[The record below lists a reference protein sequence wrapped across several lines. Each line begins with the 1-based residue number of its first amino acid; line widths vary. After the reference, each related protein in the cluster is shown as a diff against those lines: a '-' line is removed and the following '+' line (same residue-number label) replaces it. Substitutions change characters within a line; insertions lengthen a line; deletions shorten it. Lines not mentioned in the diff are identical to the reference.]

1 MKYMVMKCR
10 PSYAILLDEEGCF
23 KKAAN
28 LHYEVGQIVEEP
40 VLMRDGAAAPGEFP
54 VWVRGAA
61 AAAAACLVL
70 LLGTGYYQN
79 YMRPSAFIHM
89 AINPKVQMDINRRGT
104 VIEVSGENQDGEALI
119 SGYSARGKE
128 KVEVAE
134 ELLERAMEMG
144 FLKDGGTVSF
154 AIDAPDEDIFQEYG
168 VELRTEITDYL
179 EGRVLASVE
188 VVNYRESP
196 LEDAYEPAAAP
207 AESSVPETPA
217 STEETE
223 PAASVPTEETA
234 PAASVPPAQTAP
246 AAPTPPAETAPPAT
260 VPPTETASPAT
271 VPPTETA
278 PPVTVPPTETA
289 PPPAPAPD
297 TDYDDWEE
305 DDTDYTD
312 GDTDYG
318 PEHEGDTDY
327 DD

>member
-1 MKYMVMKCR
+1 MKYMVMECR

-28 LHYEVGQIVEEP
+28 LRYEVGQIVEEP
-40 VLMRDGAAAPGEFP
+40 VLMRDRGAAPGGFAA
-54 VWVRGAA
+54 WVRGAA

-196 LEDAYEPAAAP
+196 PEDAYEPAAAS
-207 AESSVPETPA
+207 AESRALETPA
-217 STEETE
+217 PPEETA

-260 VPPTETASPAT
+260 VPPTETAPPA
-271 VPPTETA
+271 
-278 PPVTVPPTETA
+278 TVPPTETA

-305 DDTDYTD
+305 ADTDYTD

>member
-1 MKYMVMKCR
+1 MKYMVMECR

-40 VLMRDGAAAPGEFP
+40 VLMRDGAAAPGGFP

-89 AINPKVQMDINRRGT
+89 AVNPKVQMDINRRGT

-188 VVNYRESP
+188 VVNYRERQP
-196 LEDAYEPAAAP
+196 EEAYEPAAAP
-207 AESSVPETPA
+207 AESSVPETSA
-217 STEETE
+217 
-223 PAASVPTEETA
+223 PTEETA
-234 PAASVPPAQTAP
+234 PAASVLPEEAE
-246 AAPTPPAETAPPAT
+246 PAETAPPAT
-260 VPPTETASPAT
+260 VPPTETAPPA
-271 VPPTETA
+271 
-278 PPVTVPPTETA
+278 TVPPTETA

-305 DDTDYTD
+305 ADTDYTD

>member
-1 MKYMVMKCR
+1 MKYMVMECR

-28 LHYEVGQIVEEP
+28 LHYEVGQIVEDP
-40 VLMRDGAAAPGEFP
+40 VLMRDRAAAPGGFP

-70 LLGTGYYQN
+70 LVGTGYYQN
-79 YMRPSAFIHM
+79 YMRPSSFIHM

-196 LEDAYEPAAAP
+196 PEDAYEPAAAS
-207 AESSVPETPA
+207 AESRTLETPA
-217 STEETE
+217 PPEETA

-246 AAPTPPAETAPPAT
+246 AAPTPPAVRTYLHF
-260 VPPTETASPAT
+260 SPAT
-271 VPPTETA
+271 SIMATIIPQTVIAVERFGCIIISA
-278 PPVTVPPTETA
+278 P
-289 PPPAPAPD
+289 
-297 TDYDDWEE
+297 
-305 DDTDYTD
+305 
-312 GDTDYG
+312 
-318 PEHEGDTDY
+318 
-327 DD
+327 

>member
-1 MKYMVMKCR
+1 
-10 PSYAILLDEEGCF
+10 
-23 KKAAN
+23 
-28 LHYEVGQIVEEP
+28 
-40 VLMRDGAAAPGEFP
+40 
-54 VWVRGAA
+54 
-61 AAAAACLVL
+61 
-70 LLGTGYYQN
+70 
-79 YMRPSAFIHM
+79 M

-188 VVNYRESP
+188 VVNYRERQP
-196 LEDAYEPAAAP
+196 EEAYEPAAAP
-207 AESSVPETPA
+207 AESSVPETSA
-217 STEETE
+217 
-223 PAASVPTEETA
+223 PTEETA
-234 PAASVPPAQTAP
+234 PAASVLPEEAEPAETAP
-246 AAPTPPAETAPPAT
+246 TAPTLPAPTALPAETAPPAT
-260 VPPTETASPAT
+260 VPPTETAPPA
-271 VPPTETA
+271 
-278 PPVTVPPTETA
+278 TVPPTETA

-305 DDTDYTD
+305 ADTDYTD

>member
-1 MKYMVMKCR
+1 MKYMVMECR

-28 LHYEVGQIVEEP
+28 LRYEVGQIVEEP
-40 VLMRDGAAAPGEFP
+40 VLMRDRGAAPGGFAA
-54 VWVRGAA
+54 WVRGAA

-70 LLGTGYYQN
+70 LLGAGYYQN

-89 AINPKVQMDINRRGT
+89 AVNPKVQMDINRRGT

-128 KVEVAE
+128 KVEAAE

-196 LEDAYEPAAAP
+196 PEDAYEPAAAS
-207 AESSVPETPA
+207 AESRALETPA
-217 STEETE
+217 PPEETA

-260 VPPTETASPAT
+260 VPPTETAPPA
-271 VPPTETA
+271 
-278 PPVTVPPTETA
+278 TVPPTETA
-289 PPPAPAPD
+289 PPPAPALD

-305 DDTDYTD
+305 ADTDYTD

>member
-1 MKYMVMKCR
+1 MKYMVMECR

-28 LHYEVGQIVEEP
+28 LRYEVGQIVEEP
-40 VLMRDGAAAPGEFP
+40 VLMRDRGAAPGGFAA
-54 VWVRGAA
+54 WVRGAA

-70 LLGTGYYQN
+70 LLGAGYYQN

-89 AINPKVQMDINRRGT
+89 AVNPKVQMDINRRGT

-128 KVEVAE
+128 KVEAAE

-196 LEDAYEPAAAP
+196 PEDAYEPAAAS
-207 AESSVPETPA
+207 AESRAPETPA
-217 STEETE
+217 PPEETA

-260 VPPTETASPAT
+260 VPPTETAPPA
-271 VPPTETA
+271 
-278 PPVTVPPTETA
+278 TVPPTETA

-305 DDTDYTD
+305 ADTDYTD

>member
-1 MKYMVMKCR
+1 MKYMVMECR

-40 VLMRDGAAAPGEFP
+40 VLMRDGAAAPGGFP

-188 VVNYRESP
+188 VVNYRERQP
-196 LEDAYEPAAAP
+196 EEAYEPAAAP
-207 AESSVPETPA
+207 AESSVPETSA
-217 STEETE
+217 
-223 PAASVPTEETA
+223 PTEETA
-234 PAASVPPAQTAP
+234 PAASVLPEEAEPAETAPTAPTPPAPTA
-246 AAPTPPAETAPPAT
+246 PPAETAP
-260 VPPTETASPAT
+260 PAT

>member
-1 MKYMVMKCR
+1 MKYMVMECR

-28 LHYEVGQIVEEP
+28 LRYEVGQIVEEP
-40 VLMRDGAAAPGEFP
+40 VLMRDRGAAPGGF
-54 VWVRGAA
+54 VAWVRGAA

-70 LLGTGYYQN
+70 LLGAGYYQN

-89 AINPKVQMDINRRGT
+89 AVNPKVQMDINRRGT

-128 KVEVAE
+128 KVEAAE

-196 LEDAYEPAAAP
+196 PEDAYEPAAAS
-207 AESSVPETPA
+207 AESRALETPA
-217 STEETE
+217 PPEETA

-260 VPPTETASPAT
+260 VPPTETAPPA
-271 VPPTETA
+271 
-278 PPVTVPPTETA
+278 TVPPTETA

-297 TDYDDWEE
+297 TDYDEWEE
-305 DDTDYTD
+305 ADTDYTD

>member
-1 MKYMVMKCR
+1 MKYMVMECR

-28 LHYEVGQIVEEP
+28 LRYEVGQIVEEP
-40 VLMRDGAAAPGEFP
+40 VLMRDRGAAPGGFAA
-54 VWVRGAA
+54 WIRGAA

-70 LLGTGYYQN
+70 LLGAGYYQN

-89 AINPKVQMDINRRGT
+89 AVNPKVQMDINRRGT

-128 KVEVAE
+128 KVEAAE

-196 LEDAYEPAAAP
+196 PEDAYEPAAAS
-207 AESSVPETPA
+207 AESRALETPA
-217 STEETE
+217 PPEETA

-260 VPPTETASPAT
+260 VPPTETAPPA
-271 VPPTETA
+271 
-278 PPVTVPPTETA
+278 TVPPTETA

-305 DDTDYTD
+305 ADTDYTD

>member
-1 MKYMVMKCR
+1 
-10 PSYAILLDEEGCF
+10 
-23 KKAAN
+23 
-28 LHYEVGQIVEEP
+28 
-40 VLMRDGAAAPGEFP
+40 MRDGAAAPGGFP

-61 AAAAACLVL
+61 AAAAACLLL

-89 AINPKVQMDINRRGT
+89 AVNPKVQMDINRRGT

-128 KVEVAE
+128 KVEAAE

-196 LEDAYEPAAAP
+196 PEDAYEPAAAS
-207 AESSVPETPA
+207 AESRALETPA
-217 STEETE
+217 PPEETA

-260 VPPTETASPAT
+260 VPPTETAPPA
-271 VPPTETA
+271 
-278 PPVTVPPTETA
+278 TVPPTETA

-305 DDTDYTD
+305 ADTDYTD

>member
-1 MKYMVMKCR
+1 MKYMVMECR

-40 VLMRDGAAAPGEFP
+40 VLMRDGEPRRADFP
-54 VWVRGAA
+54 SGSGGGGRSGSLSRTAFGA
-61 AAAAACLVL
+61 
-70 LLGTGYYQN
+70 GYYQN

-196 LEDAYEPAAAP
+196 PEDAYEPAAAS
-207 AESSVPETPA
+207 AESRALETPA
-217 STEETE
+217 PPEETA

-260 VPPTETASPAT
+260 VPPTETAPPA
-271 VPPTETA
+271 
-278 PPVTVPPTETA
+278 TVPPTETA

-305 DDTDYTD
+305 ADTDYTD

>member
-1 MKYMVMKCR
+1 M
-10 PSYAILLDEEGCF
+10 
-23 KKAAN
+23 
-28 LHYEVGQIVEEP
+28 
-40 VLMRDGAAAPGEFP
+40 
-54 VWVRGAA
+54 
-61 AAAAACLVL
+61 
-70 LLGTGYYQN
+70 
-79 YMRPSAFIHM
+79 
-89 AINPKVQMDINRRGT
+89 
-104 VIEVSGENQDGEALI
+104 I

-196 LEDAYEPAAAP
+196 PEDAYEPAAAS
-207 AESSVPETPA
+207 AESRALETPA
-217 STEETE
+217 PPEETA

-260 VPPTETASPAT
+260 VPPRRQRRLRQCRRQRQRRRRHLRRIRIMTTGRK
-271 VPPTETA
+271 PTRIIRMEIRTTA
-278 PPVTVPPTETA
+278 PSMRGIRIMTIKKI
-289 PPPAPAPD
+289 
-297 TDYDDWEE
+297 
-305 DDTDYTD
+305 
-312 GDTDYG
+312 G
-318 PEHEGDTDY
+318 
-327 DD
+327 

>member
-1 MKYMVMKCR
+1 MKYMVMECR

-28 LHYEVGQIVEEP
+28 LRYEVGQIVEEP
-40 VLMRDGAAAPGEFP
+40 VLMRDGEPRRADLPPGSGGCCSGGGLPRAAF
-54 VWVRGAA
+54 GA
-61 AAAAACLVL
+61 
-70 LLGTGYYQN
+70 GYYQN

-89 AINPKVQMDINRRGT
+89 AVNPKVQMDINRRGT

-128 KVEVAE
+128 KVEAAE

-196 LEDAYEPAAAP
+196 PEDAYEPAAAS
-207 AESSVPETPA
+207 AESRAPETPA
-217 STEETE
+217 PPEETA

-260 VPPTETASPAT
+260 VPPTETAPPA
-271 VPPTETA
+271 
-278 PPVTVPPTETA
+278 TVPPTETA

-305 DDTDYTD
+305 ADTDYTD

>member
-1 MKYMVMKCR
+1 MKYMVMECR

-40 VLMRDGAAAPGEFP
+40 VLMRDGAAAPGGFP

-89 AINPKVQMDINRRGT
+89 AVNPKVQMDINRRGT

-188 VVNYRESP
+188 VVNYRERQP
-196 LEDAYEPAAAP
+196 EEAYEPAAAP
-207 AESSVPETPA
+207 AESSVPETSA
-217 STEETE
+217 
-223 PAASVPTEETA
+223 PTEETA
-234 PAASVPPAQTAP
+234 PAASVLPEEAE
-246 AAPTPPAETAPPAT
+246 PAETAPPAT
-260 VPPTETASPAT
+260 VPPTETAPPAT

-278 PPVTVPPTETA
+278 PPATVPPTETA

-305 DDTDYTD
+305 ADTDYTD

>member
-1 MKYMVMKCR
+1 MKYMVMECR

-40 VLMRDGAAAPGEFP
+40 VLMRDGAAAPGGFP

-89 AINPKVQMDINRRGT
+89 AVNPKVQMDINRRGT

-188 VVNYRESP
+188 VVNYRERQP
-196 LEDAYEPAAAP
+196 EEAYEPAAAP
-207 AESSVPETPA
+207 AESSVPETSA
-217 STEETE
+217 
-223 PAASVPTEETA
+223 PTEETA
-234 PAASVPPAQTAP
+234 PAASVLPEEAEPAETAP
-246 AAPTPPAETAPPAT
+246 TAPTLPAPTALPAETAPPAT
-260 VPPTETASPAT
+260 VPPTETAPPA
-271 VPPTETA
+271 
-278 PPVTVPPTETA
+278 TVPPTETA

-305 DDTDYTD
+305 ADTDYTD

>member
-1 MKYMVMKCR
+1 MKYMVMECR

-40 VLMRDGAAAPGEFP
+40 VLMRDGAAAPGGFP

-89 AINPKVQMDINRRGT
+89 AVNPKVQMDINRRGT

-188 VVNYRESP
+188 VVNYRERQP
-196 LEDAYEPAAAP
+196 EEAYEPAAAP
-207 AESSVPETPA
+207 AESSVPETSA
-217 STEETE
+217 
-223 PAASVPTEETA
+223 PTEETA
-234 PAASVPPAQTAP
+234 PAASVLPEEAEPAETAP
-246 AAPTPPAETAPPAT
+246 TAPTLPAPTALPAETAPPA
-260 VPPTETASPAT
+260 
-271 VPPTETA
+271 
-278 PPVTVPPTETA
+278 TVPPTETA

-305 DDTDYTD
+305 ADTDYTD

>member
-1 MKYMVMKCR
+1 MKYMVMECR

-28 LHYEVGQIVEEP
+28 LHYEVGQIVEDP
-40 VLMRDGAAAPGEFP
+40 VLMRDRAAAPGGFSA
-54 VWVRGAA
+54 WVRGAA

-70 LLGTGYYQN
+70 FFGAGYYQN
-79 YMRPSAFIHM
+79 YMRPSSFIHM

-128 KVEVAE
+128 KVEAAE

-196 LEDAYEPAAAP
+196 PEDAYEPAAAS
-207 AESSVPETPA
+207 AESRALETPA
-217 STEETE
+217 PPEETA

-260 VPPTETASPAT
+260 VPPTETAPPA
-271 VPPTETA
+271 
-278 PPVTVPPTETA
+278 TVPPTETA

-305 DDTDYTD
+305 ADTDYTD

>member
-1 MKYMVMKCR
+1 MKYMVMECR

-28 LHYEVGQIVEEP
+28 LRYEVGQIVEEP
-40 VLMRDGAAAPGEFP
+40 VLMRDRGAAPGGFAA
-54 VWVRGAA
+54 WVRGAA

-70 LLGTGYYQN
+70 LLGAGYYQN

-89 AINPKVQMDINRRGT
+89 AVNPKVQMDINRRGT

-128 KVEVAE
+128 KVEAAE

-188 VVNYRESP
+188 VVNYRERQP
-196 LEDAYEPAAAP
+196 EDAYEPAAAS
-207 AESSVPETPA
+207 AESRALETPA
-217 STEETE
+217 PPEETA

-260 VPPTETASPAT
+260 VPPTETAPPA
-271 VPPTETA
+271 
-278 PPVTVPPTETA
+278 TVPPTETA

-305 DDTDYTD
+305 ADTDYTD

>member
-1 MKYMVMKCR
+1 MKYMVMECR

-40 VLMRDGAAAPGEFP
+40 VLMRDGAAAPGGFP

-70 LLGTGYYQN
+70 FLGAGYYQN
-79 YMRPSAFIHM
+79 YMRPSSFIHM

-188 VVNYRESP
+188 VVNYRERQP
-196 LEDAYEPAAAP
+196 EEAYEPAAAP
-207 AESSVPETPA
+207 AESSVPETSA
-217 STEETE
+217 
-223 PAASVPTEETA
+223 PTEETA
-234 PAASVPPAQTAP
+234 PAASVLPEQAE
-246 AAPTPPAETAPPAT
+246 PAETAPTAPTLPA
-260 VPPTETASPAT
+260 PTALPAETAPPAT

-305 DDTDYTD
+305 ADTDYTD

>member
-1 MKYMVMKCR
+1 MKYMVMECR

-40 VLMRDGAAAPGEFP
+40 VLMRDGAAAPGGFP

-188 VVNYRESP
+188 VVNYRERQP
-196 LEDAYEPAAAP
+196 EEAYEPAAAP
-207 AESSVPETPA
+207 AESSVPETSA
-217 STEETE
+217 
-223 PAASVPTEETA
+223 PTEETA
-234 PAASVPPAQTAP
+234 PAASVLPEEAEPAETAPTAPTPPAPTA
-246 AAPTPPAETAPPAT
+246 PPAETAP
-260 VPPTETASPAT
+260 PAT

-305 DDTDYTD
+305 ADTDYTD

>member
-1 MKYMVMKCR
+1 MKYMVMECR

-28 LHYEVGQIVEEP
+28 LHYEVGQIVEDP
-40 VLMRDGAAAPGEFP
+40 VLMRDRAAAPGGFSA
-54 VWVRGAA
+54 WVRGAA

-70 LLGTGYYQN
+70 FFGAGYYQN
-79 YMRPSAFIHM
+79 YMRPSSFIHM

-196 LEDAYEPAAAP
+196 PEDAYEPAAAS
-207 AESSVPETPA
+207 AESRALETPA
-217 STEETE
+217 PPEETA

-260 VPPTETASPAT
+260 VPPTETAPPA
-271 VPPTETA
+271 
-278 PPVTVPPTETA
+278 TVPPTETA

-305 DDTDYTD
+305 ADTDYTD

>member
-1 MKYMVMKCR
+1 MKYMVMECR

-28 LHYEVGQIVEEP
+28 LRYEVGQIVEEP
-40 VLMRDGAAAPGEFP
+40 VLMRDRGAAPGGFAA
-54 VWVRGAA
+54 WVRGAA

-70 LLGTGYYQN
+70 LLGAGYYQN

-89 AINPKVQMDINRRGT
+89 AVNPKVQMDINRRGT

-128 KVEVAE
+128 KVEAAE

-196 LEDAYEPAAAP
+196 PEDAYEPAAAS
-207 AESSVPETPA
+207 AESRALETPA
-217 STEETE
+217 PPEETA

-260 VPPTETASPAT
+260 VPPTETAPPA
-271 VPPTETA
+271 
-278 PPVTVPPTETA
+278 TVPPTETA

-305 DDTDYTD
+305 ADTDYTD

>member
-1 MKYMVMKCR
+1 MKYMVMECR

-196 LEDAYEPAAAP
+196 PEDAYEPAAAS
-207 AESSVPETPA
+207 AESRALETPA
-217 STEETE
+217 PPEETA

-260 VPPTETASPAT
+260 VPPTETAPPA
-271 VPPTETA
+271 
-278 PPVTVPPTETA
+278 TVPPTETA
-289 PPPAPAPD
+289 PPPAPAPEAD
-297 TDYDDWEE
+297 EEDWEG
-305 DDTDYTD
+305 DDTEHTD

>member
-1 MKYMVMKCR
+1 MKYMVMECR

-40 VLMRDGAAAPGEFP
+40 VLMRDGAAAPGGFP
-54 VWVRGAA
+54 VWVRGTA

-128 KVEVAE
+128 KVEAAE

-154 AIDAPDEDIFQEYG
+154 AIDAPNEDIFQEYG

-196 LEDAYEPAAAP
+196 PEEAYEPAAAP
-207 AESSVPETPA
+207 AESRAPETPA
-217 STEETE
+217 PPEETA
-223 PAASVPTEETA
+223 PAVSVPTEETA
-234 PAASVPPAQTAP
+234 AAAPAPTVPPAETAP
-246 AAPTPPAETAPPAT
+246 PATAAPTETAPPAT
-260 VPPTETASPAT
+260 VPPTETVPPAT
-271 VPPTETA
+271 VPPTET
-278 PPVTVPPTETA
+278 V

-305 DDTDYTD
+305 NDTDYRD

>member
-1 MKYMVMKCR
+1 MKYMVMECR

-40 VLMRDGAAAPGEFP
+40 VLMRDGAAAPGGFP
-54 VWVRGAA
+54 VWVRGTA

-70 LLGTGYYQN
+70 LLGAGYYQN

-196 LEDAYEPAAAP
+196 PEDAYEPAAAS
-207 AESSVPETPA
+207 AESRALVMFCTPWSVVESSMPVPCETPA
-217 STEETE
+217 GKASVST
-223 PAASVPTEETA
+223 AASMA
-234 PAASVPPAQTAP
+234 SSAGYLAAFEV
-246 AAPTPPAETAPPAT
+246 
-260 VPPTETASPAT
+260 VG
-271 VPPTETA
+271 V
-278 PPVTVPPTETA
+278 
-289 PPPAPAPD
+289 
-297 TDYDDWEE
+297 
-305 DDTDYTD
+305 
-312 GDTDYG
+312 
-318 PEHEGDTDY
+318 
-327 DD
+327 

>member
-1 MKYMVMKCR
+1 MKYMVMECR

-40 VLMRDGAAAPGEFP
+40 VLMRDGAAAPSGFP

-188 VVNYRESP
+188 VVNYRERQP
-196 LEDAYEPAAAP
+196 EEAYEPAAAP
-207 AESSVPETPA
+207 AESSVPETSA
-217 STEETE
+217 
-223 PAASVPTEETA
+223 PTEETA
-234 PAASVPPAQTAP
+234 PAASVLPEEAEPAETAPTAPTPPAPTA
-246 AAPTPPAETAPPAT
+246 PPAETAP
-260 VPPTETASPAT
+260 PAT

>member
-1 MKYMVMKCR
+1 
-10 PSYAILLDEEGCF
+10 
-23 KKAAN
+23 
-28 LHYEVGQIVEEP
+28 
-40 VLMRDGAAAPGEFP
+40 
-54 VWVRGAA
+54 
-61 AAAAACLVL
+61 
-70 LLGTGYYQN
+70 
-79 YMRPSAFIHM
+79 M

-128 KVEVAE
+128 KVEAAE

-196 LEDAYEPAAAP
+196 PEEAYEPAAAS
-207 AESSVPETPA
+207 AESRALETPA
-217 STEETE
+217 PPEETA

-246 AAPTPPAETAPPAT
+246 AAPTPPAEK
-260 VPPTETASPAT
+260 VGS
-271 VPPTETA
+271 
-278 PPVTVPPTETA
+278 
-289 PPPAPAPD
+289 
-297 TDYDDWEE
+297 
-305 DDTDYTD
+305 
-312 GDTDYG
+312 
-318 PEHEGDTDY
+318 
-327 DD
+327 

>member
-260 VPPTETASPAT
+260 VPPTETA
-271 VPPTETA
+271 

>member
-1 MKYMVMKCR
+1 MKYMVMECR

-28 LHYEVGQIVEEP
+28 LHYEVGQIVEDP
-40 VLMRDGAAAPGEFP
+40 VLMRDRAAAPGGFSA
-54 VWVRGAA
+54 WVRGAA

-70 LLGTGYYQN
+70 FFGAGYYQN
-79 YMRPSAFIHM
+79 YMRPSSFIHM

-128 KVEVAE
+128 KVEAAE

-196 LEDAYEPAAAP
+196 PEDAYEPAAAS
-207 AESSVPETPA
+207 AESRALETPA
-217 STEETE
+217 PPEETA

-234 PAASVPPAQTAP
+234 AAAPAPPAQTAP

-260 VPPTETASPAT
+260 VPPTETAPPA
-271 VPPTETA
+271 
-278 PPVTVPPTETA
+278 TVPPTETA

-305 DDTDYTD
+305 ADTDYTD

>member
-1 MKYMVMKCR
+1 MKYMVMECR

-28 LHYEVGQIVEEP
+28 LRYEVGQIVEEP
-40 VLMRDGAAAPGEFP
+40 VLMRDRGAAPGGFAA
-54 VWVRGAA
+54 WVRGAA

-70 LLGTGYYQN
+70 LLGAGYYQN

-89 AINPKVQMDINRRGT
+89 AVNPKVQMDINRRGT

-128 KVEVAE
+128 KVEAAE

-188 VVNYRESP
+188 VVNYRERQP
-196 LEDAYEPAAAP
+196 EEAYEPAAAP
-207 AESSVPETPA
+207 AESSVPETSA
-217 STEETE
+217 
-223 PAASVPTEETA
+223 PTEETA
-234 PAASVPPAQTAP
+234 PAASVLPEEAEPAETAP
-246 AAPTPPAETAPPAT
+246 TAPTLPAPTALPAETAPPA
-260 VPPTETASPAT
+260 
-271 VPPTETA
+271 
-278 PPVTVPPTETA
+278 TVPPTETA

-305 DDTDYTD
+305 ADTDYTD

>member
-1 MKYMVMKCR
+1 MKYMVMECR

-28 LHYEVGQIVEEP
+28 LHYEVGQIVEDP
-40 VLMRDGAAAPGEFP
+40 VLMRDRAAAPGGFSA
-54 VWVRGAA
+54 WVRGAA

-70 LLGTGYYQN
+70 FFGAGYYQN
-79 YMRPSAFIHM
+79 YMRPSSFIHM

-196 LEDAYEPAAAP
+196 PEDAYEPAAAS
-207 AESSVPETPA
+207 AESRALETPA
-217 STEETE
+217 PPEETA

-246 AAPTPPAETAPPAT
+246 AAPTPPAQTAPPAT
-260 VPPTETASPAT
+260 VPPTETAPPA
-271 VPPTETA
+271 
-278 PPVTVPPTETA
+278 TVPPTETA

-305 DDTDYTD
+305 ADTDYTD

>member
-1 MKYMVMKCR
+1 MKYMVMECR

-40 VLMRDGAAAPGEFP
+40 VLMRDGAAAPGGFP

-134 ELLERAMEMG
+134 ELMERAMEMG

-207 AESSVPETPA
+207 AESSVPETSA

-260 VPPTETASPAT
+260 VPPTETAPPA
-271 VPPTETA
+271 
-278 PPVTVPPTETA
+278 TVPPTETA

-305 DDTDYTD
+305 ADTDYTD

>member
-1 MKYMVMKCR
+1 MKYMVMECR

-40 VLMRDGAAAPGEFP
+40 VLMRDGAAAPGGFP

-196 LEDAYEPAAAP
+196 PEDAYEPAAAS

-217 STEETE
+217 PPEETA

-260 VPPTETASPAT
+260 VPPTETA
-271 VPPTETA
+271 
-278 PPVTVPPTETA
+278 PPVTA

-305 DDTDYTD
+305 ADTDYTD

>member
-1 MKYMVMKCR
+1 MKYMVMECR

-40 VLMRDGAAAPGEFP
+40 VLMRDRGAAPGGFAA
-54 VWVRGAA
+54 WVRGAA

-70 LLGTGYYQN
+70 LLGAGYYQN

-89 AINPKVQMDINRRGT
+89 AVNPKVQMDINRRGT

-128 KVEVAE
+128 KVEAAE

-144 FLKDGGTVSF
+144 FLKDGGAVSF

-196 LEDAYEPAAAP
+196 PEDAYEPAAAS
-207 AESSVPETPA
+207 AESRALETPA
-217 STEETE
+217 PPEETA

-260 VPPTETASPAT
+260 VPPTETAPPA
-271 VPPTETA
+271 
-278 PPVTVPPTETA
+278 TVPPTETA

-305 DDTDYTD
+305 ADTDYTD